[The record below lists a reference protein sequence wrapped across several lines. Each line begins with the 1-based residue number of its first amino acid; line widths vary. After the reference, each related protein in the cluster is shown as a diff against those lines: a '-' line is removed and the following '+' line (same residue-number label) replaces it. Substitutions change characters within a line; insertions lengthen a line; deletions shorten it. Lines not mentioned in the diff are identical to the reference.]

1 MNEHQKEIKIQ
12 QIHYTAAKKKKRKK
26 EPIEMQLAAL
36 DKIQKHFIYRYSVMK
51 VDEKDTVM
59 EQKDIIIT
67 YISKKYLWDSA

>member
-1 MNEHQKEIKIQ
+1 
-12 QIHYTAAKKKKRKK
+12 
-26 EPIEMQLAAL
+26 MQLAAL